1 MYNQIKISLNGMS
14 NISYINGVR
23 GYSSTT
29 QKCQYLASL
38 YVLFIEACLLESFA
52 LFGGSKMLAL

>member
-1 MYNQIKISLNGMS
+1 MVCQISVTLMVLGDI
-14 NISYINGVR
+14 
-23 GYSSTT
+23 SSTT